1 MIKLKELYERF
12 EFDKGDEYQVQGKTN
27 SMMEFVKH
35 IKDLPEELGSIQ
47 VTNSTLSF
55 TTSADEVKFKN
66 RFTPSNKAQVI
77 KIIKNITNE
86 FKKNG
91 DPVYEYEL
99 SSFYGTLGKRT
110 PAENN
115 YYITMRTK
123 GKDDFGRRM
132 SRGEM
137 GPLD

>member
-1 MIKLKELYERF
+1 M
-12 EFDKGDEYQVQGKTN
+12 
-27 SMMEFVKH
+27 
-35 IKDLPEELGSIQ
+35 SI
-47 VTNSTLSF
+47 
-55 TTSADEVKFKN
+55 
-66 RFTPSNKAQVI
+66 
-77 KIIKNITNE
+77 E
-86 FKKNG
+86 FKKKK

-99 SSFYGTLGKRT
+99 RSFYGTLGKRT

>member
-12 EFDKGDEYQVQGKTN
+12 EFDKEDQYQVQGKTN

-35 IKDLPEELGSIQ
+35 IKNLPEELGSIQ

-55 TTSADEVKFKN
+55 TTSANEVKFEN

-77 KIIKNITNE
+77 KIIKNVTNE
-86 FKKNG
+86 FKKDG
-91 DPVYEYEL
+91 DPVYQYEL
-99 SSFYGTLGKRT
+99 RSFFGTLGRRT

>member
-1 MIKLKELYERF
+1 MTKKIFFTLIICF
-12 EFDKGDEYQVQGKTN
+12 MMFSCGK
-27 SMMEFVKH
+27 K
-35 IKDLPEELGSIQ
+35 
-47 VTNSTLSF
+47 
-55 TTSADEVKFKN
+55 
-66 RFTPSNKAQVI
+66 
-77 KIIKNITNE
+77 
-86 FKKNG
+86 G

-99 SSFYGTLGKRT
+99 RSFFGTLGRRT

-132 SRGEM
+132 SRGDY